1 MCGPNS
7 RGDTVAGELHRG
19 SIEEAGKQ
27 TVDSSLAVDCSL
39 AVDLWLFIEDV
50 AIVLSVRLISYLRL
64 HGF

>member
-19 SIEEAGKQ
+19 SIEEAGKE
-27 TVDSSLAVDCSL
+27 TVDCSL

>member
-27 TVDSSLAVDCSL
+27 TVDSSLAVD
-39 AVDLWLFIEDV
+39 LWLFIEDV